1 MEPYILL
8 LVVIVIVGFGIV
20 FKMYATF
27 PPSERKEGFS
37 SPAVSPTDPKCI
49 QRNVDAQVL
58 MRLFP
63 PCEDESRAPTEDAT
77 DRSELRLILNK
88 LTCLDAD
95 ATDAGVGG
103 YNTFK
108 LPYNTSHDAEPIES
122 FIGRCLNNGTKKRDI
137 EIVIDKYDKRGKT
150 LIAQISNRMGMDP
163 KAVQE
168 NYNAVVTTT
177 MNTLMNRCLAMRS
190 SLDTPYGPR
199 DPGYST
205 PYSVDRLAPF
215 N

>member
-1 MEPYILL
+1 METYILL
-8 LVVIVIVGFGIV
+8 VVVIVIVGLGIL

-27 PPSERKEGFS
+27 PPSEKKEGFS
-37 SPAVSPTDPKCI
+37 SPAVAPNQPKCI
-49 QRNVDAQVL
+49 QRNLDAQVL
-58 MRLFP
+58 LRLFP
-63 PCEDESRAPTEDAT
+63 ACADPNKAPTEDGM
-77 DRSELRLILNK
+77 DRTERALILNK

-95 ATDAGVGG
+95 ATNAGVGG

-108 LPYNTSHDAEPIES
+108 LPYTTSHDAEPLTN
-122 FIGRCLNNGTKKRDI
+122 FVGRCLNNGTQKRDI
-137 EIVIDKYDKRGKT
+137 EIVIDKYDKRGKA
-150 LIAQISNRMGMDP
+150 LISQICNRVGMDP
-163 KAVQE
+163 KSSQE
-168 NYNAVVTTT
+168 NYNALITTT
-177 MNTLMNRCLAMRS
+177 LNTLMNKCLAMRS